1 LCFVRFIL
9 HFAALVGLAMLLIAE
24 EPLETFSG
32 CTLVDTTW
40 ADGDSFPV
48 KLKNGRQI
56 TFRLYGAD
64 CIEWH
69 VKDETLAR
77 RLRAQ
82 RRYFGIGGG
91 ETSQSMAKA
100 QSFGKKAAERTR
112 ELLVKPFSAHTAFTD
127 ARGGGN
133 SHRVY
138 AFITTADG
146 KDLASVLVAEGLARA
161 FGIVRR
167 LPDGSAADEYREKL
181 RDMELVAAGEKKGIW
196 ASTDWERLSADR
208 AAERAETAELASFLK
223 PQLPPEGVNPNTA
236 PIEELESLPGIG
248 NVLAQRMIEE
258 RHVAPFEAPQDLKRV
273 KGVSAKLIESLAPSL
288 RFKSKPTTPP

>member
-1 LCFVRFIL
+1 
-9 HFAALVGLAMLLIAE
+9 MLLTAE
-24 EPLETFSG
+24 QPLETFSG
-32 CTLVDTTW
+32 CKLVDATW

-48 KLKNGRQI
+48 KLNDGRQI

-91 ETSQSMAKA
+91 ESSQSMAKA
-100 QSFGKKAAERTR
+100 QSYGKMAAERTH
-112 ELLVKPFSAHTAFTD
+112 ELLAKPFSAHTAFTD
-127 ARGGGN
+127 ARGGEN

-146 KDLASVLVAEGLARA
+146 KDLASVLVSEGLARA
-161 FGIVRR
+161 YGIVRK

-223 PQLPPEGVNPNTA
+223 PQVAPEGVNPNTA
-236 PIEELESLPGIG
+236 TIDELQTLPGIG
-248 NVLAQRMIEE
+248 NVMAQRIIEE
-258 RHVAPFEAPQDLKRV
+258 RQSAPFESSQDLKRV
-273 KGVSAKLIESLAPSL
+273 KGVSAKLIENLTPSL
-288 RFKSKPTTPP
+288 RFDSKTATPP

>member
-1 LCFVRFIL
+1 MKITLQLLGFMS
-9 HFAALVGLAMLLIAE
+9 LAMVLIAE
-24 EPLETFSG
+24 EPLQTFTN
-32 CTLVDTTW
+32 CTLVNAEW

-48 KLKNGRQI
+48 KLQDGQERTCRI
-56 TFRLYGAD
+56 YGAD

-82 RRYFGIGGG
+82 RRYFGISGG

-100 QSFGKKAAERTR
+100 QSFGKMAAERTR
-112 ELLVKPFSAHTAFTD
+112 ELLAKPFTVYTAFTD
-127 ARGGGN
+127 ARGGEN
-133 SHRVY
+133 SHRIY

-146 KDLASVLVAEGLARA
+146 RDLASILVSEGLARA

-167 LPDGSAADEYREKL
+167 LPDGTGADEYREKL

-223 PQLPPEGVNPNTA
+223 PQVPSTGLNPNKATM
-236 PIEELESLPGIG
+236 EELLTLPGVG
-248 NVLAQRMIEE
+248 KVLADRIVEE
-258 RHVAPFEAPQDLKRV
+258 RQKLPFDGLADLKRV
-273 KGVSAKLIESLAPSL
+273 KGMSAKLIESLGPSL
-288 RFKSKPTTPP
+288 HFDPKPATPQ

>member
-1 LCFVRFIL
+1 MKFLPPLI
-9 HFAALVGLAMLLIAE
+9 AIVGFAMLLNAE
-24 EPLETFSG
+24 EPLQTFTG
-32 CTLVDTTW
+32 CTLVDAAW

-48 KLKNGRQI
+48 KLEDGRQM

-91 ETSQSMAKA
+91 ETTQSMAKA

-112 ELLVKPFSAHTAFTD
+112 ELLAKPFSAHTAFTD
-127 ARGGGN
+127 ARGGEN

-167 LPDGSAADEYREKL
+167 LPDGTAADEYREKL
-181 RDMELVAAGEKKGIW
+181 RDLELVAAGEKKGIW
-196 ASTDWERLSADR
+196 ASTDWEQLSADR
-208 AAERAETAELASFLK
+208 AAERAETAELASFLRPK
-223 PQLPPEGVNPNTA
+223 APSEGLNPNTA
-236 PIEELESLPGIG
+236 TIEELESLPGIG
-248 NVLAQRMIEE
+248 DVIARRIIQE
-258 RHVAPFEAPQDLKRV
+258 RQVAPFKDPADLKRV
-273 KGVSAKLIESLAPSL
+273 KGMGAKLIESLAPNL
-288 RFKSKPTTPP
+288 RFDSKPTTPP

>member
-1 LCFVRFIL
+1 MIL
-9 HFAALVGLAMLLIAE
+9 NAE
-24 EPLETFSG
+24 EVLQTFAG
-32 CTLVDTTW
+32 CTLVDSTW

-48 KLKNGRQI
+48 QLEDGRQMTI
-56 TFRLYGAD
+56 RLYGAD

-100 QSFGKKAAERTR
+100 QSYGKKAAERTR
-112 ELLVKPFSAHTAFTD
+112 ELLAKPFSAHTAFTD
-127 ARGGGN
+127 ARGGEN
-133 SHRVY
+133 SSRVY
-138 AFITTADG
+138 AFITAADG

-167 LPDGSAADEYREKL
+167 LPDGTAADEYREKL

-196 ASTDWERLSADR
+196 ASTDWERLGADR
-208 AAERAETAELASFLK
+208 AAERAETAELASFLR
-223 PQLPPEGVNPNTA
+223 PQVSPDGVNPNTA
-236 PIEELESLPGIG
+236 NLEELESLQGVG
-248 NVLAQRMIEE
+248 DVLARRIIEE
-258 RHVAPFEAPQDLKRV
+258 RQTAPFQNPADLKRV
-273 KGVSAKLIESLAPSL
+273 KGMGAKLIESLAPNL
-288 RFKSKPTTPP
+288 RFDTKPATPP